1 MRIPL
6 LSWLFFLPI
15 CSLLLSFGIFV
26 VSGQCIVDQRGLLIE
41 LKKSLKFN
49 STLSTKLVH
58 WNETSLD
65 CCSWQGVNCSD
76 GGRVI
81 GLNLKNESISGG
93 LDHSS
98 SLFRLQYLQSL
109 SLAYNNFNSP
119 IPPEFGN
126 LTNLIYLNLSTA
138 GFAEQIPIEISRL
151 TRLVTLDLSTD
162 FYLSISMLKLA
173 NLATLVQNLSE
184 LQELYLDGV
193 IISAQGNE
201 WCQALSSS
209 LPNLR
214 VLSMSECYLS
224 GPLHSSLH
232 KLQSLSIIRL
242 SYNNLSTPVPE
253 FFANFTN
260 LTNLHLSSCGLN
272 GKFPE
277 KIFQVPTLQ
286 TLDLIENELLNGSL
300 PEFHPN
306 GSLRS
311 LLLSC
316 TNFSGALPD
325 SIGNL
330 KMLSKIDLS
339 SCNFSGS
346 IPSSMENLTQLIYLD
361 LSSNKFNRSVPP
373 FSMAKNLT
381 QINLSFNS
389 LTGQITSTHWKD
401 LPNLV
406 NLDLRSNSLN
416 GSIPV
421 SLFSLPSLQKLQLS
435 NNRFSGLLN
444 EFSNVFSS
452 AMDTL
457 DLSSNNLEGPIP
469 TSVFELRGLKILL
482 LSSNNF
488 SGCFQ
493 LNKIQQLRNLS
504 KLDLSYNSLLID
516 EYNGTN
522 SSLPPIPQITT
533 VKLASCK
540 LNKIPDFLRN
550 QSKLAIL
557 DLSNNQIHGKIS
569 NWIWNL
575 TNRLNLNLS
584 YNFLSGP
591 LLNLPSALVILD
603 ISSNLL
609 EGQLPALPPSAIYL
623 DFSRNNFTSVIPA
636 GISLT
641 GAFFL
646 SLSNNQL
653 FGRIPLSTCNA
664 TYLVVLD
671 LSDNL
676 LNGTIPQCLNETL
689 GVLDVR
695 RNRLSGTISD
705 KFPVS
710 CGLQTL
716 NLNGNLLEGGVPKS
730 LNNCKNLEV
739 LDMRNN
745 QIKDT
750 FPCYLKNI
758 SDLRVLILRSN
769 RFYGSIDDCGGP
781 NTPWPM
787 LQIVD
792 LALNNF
798 SELEPLYYQDVI
810 TVTSKGL
817 DIKLV
822 KILTLFTLID
832 FSHNNL
838 DGLIPEEFGK
848 LKSLHGL
855 NLSHNALTGQIPPS
869 LGNLTTLES
878 VDLSSDKL
886 TGEIPMHLVDL
897 TFLAVLDLSFNQLVG
912 SIPQGKQ
919 FNTFENDSYEGNK
932 GLCGSPMT
940 AKCQSDKAPPPSA
953 FEETHSNSGIVIGWN
968 FISAELGF
976 IFGFGIVIGPLMF
989 WKRWRIWYCKH
1000 VDDILFS
1007 TYPRLYLG
1015 KEYCGRRAHRN
1026 KARRH

>member
-1 MRIPL
+1 
-6 LSWLFFLPI
+6 
-15 CSLLLSFGIFV
+15 
-26 VSGQCIVDQRGLLIE
+26 
-41 LKKSLKFN
+41 
-49 STLSTKLVH
+49 
-58 WNETSLD
+58 
-65 CCSWQGVNCSD
+65 
-76 GGRVI
+76 
-81 GLNLKNESISGG
+81 
-93 LDHSS
+93 
-98 SLFRLQYLQSL
+98 
-109 SLAYNNFNSP
+109 
-119 IPPEFGN
+119 
-126 LTNLIYLNLSTA
+126 
-138 GFAEQIPIEISRL
+138 
-151 TRLVTLDLSTD
+151 
-162 FYLSISMLKLA
+162 
-173 NLATLVQNLSE
+173 
-184 LQELYLDGV
+184 
-193 IISAQGNE
+193 
-201 WCQALSSS
+201 
-209 LPNLR
+209 
-214 VLSMSECYLS
+214 
-224 GPLHSSLH
+224 
-232 KLQSLSIIRL
+232 
-242 SYNNLSTPVPE
+242 
-253 FFANFTN
+253 
-260 LTNLHLSSCGLN
+260 
-272 GKFPE
+272 
-277 KIFQVPTLQ
+277 
-286 TLDLIENELLNGSL
+286 
-300 PEFHPN
+300 
-306 GSLRS
+306 
-311 LLLSC
+311 
-316 TNFSGALPD
+316 
-325 SIGNL
+325 
-330 KMLSKIDLS
+330 
-339 SCNFSGS
+339 
-346 IPSSMENLTQLIYLD
+346 
-361 LSSNKFNRSVPP
+361 
-373 FSMAKNLT
+373 
-381 QINLSFNS
+381 
-389 LTGQITSTHWKD
+389 
-401 LPNLV
+401 
-406 NLDLRSNSLN
+406 
-416 GSIPV
+416 
-421 SLFSLPSLQKLQLS
+421 
-435 NNRFSGLLN
+435 
-444 EFSNVFSS
+444 
-452 AMDTL
+452 MDTL
-457 DLSSNNLEGPIP
+457 DLSSNKLEGSIP

-488 SGCFQ
+488 SGSFQ

-504 KLDLSYNSLLID
+504 NLDLSYTSLLID
-516 EYNGTN
+516 ECNGTN
-522 SSLPPIPQITT
+522 SSLTPIPQITT

-550 QSKLAIL
+550 QSKLRIL

-569 NWIWNL
+569 NWISNRTNL
-575 TNRLNLNLS
+575 LYLNLS
-584 YNFLSGP
+584 YNLLSGP

-603 ISSNLL
+603 LSSNLL
-609 EGQLPALPPSAIYL
+609 EGQVPALPPSATYL

-636 GISLT
+636 GIFVMPAGISLL

-646 SLSNNQL
+646 SLSSNQL
-653 FGRIPLSTCNA
+653 FGCIPESICNA
-664 TYLVVLD
+664 TYLVVID

-705 KFPVS
+705 TFPVN

-716 NLNGNLLEGGVPKS
+716 NLNGNLVEGGVPKS

-739 LDMRNN
+739 LDMGNN

-769 RFYGSIDDCGGP
+769 RFYGSIDDCGGS

-792 LALNNF
+792 LTLNNF
-798 SELEPLYYQDVI
+798 SGKLPRESLSAWKAMTDDAQPRFEYLQYGYLELEPLYYQDVI

-817 DIKLV
+817 DIELV

-848 LKSLHGL
+848 LKSLRGL

-878 VDLSSDKL
+878 LDLSSNKL

-897 TFLAVLDLSFNQLVG
+897 NFLAVLDLSFNQLVG

-1007 TYPRLYLG
+1007 TFPRLYLG